1 MIRLAALTLMLLPNL
16 VAAERWQ
23 WRDLPP
29 LPRALGGAFAGVIDH
44 HLIVAGGSYWR
55 GAPWI
60 PGSEKI
66 FADVIYSLAPGA
78 RQWRTLGHLPSPLG
92 YGASFSEPGVLWLVG
107 GQNAQGA
114 RRSILRLNRQ
124 GQVVMGGQLPVPL
137 MNMAASKHE
146 SLFYLLG
153 GQPNLTS
160 CLRSGDLIT
169 WEACDPWP
177 GPGRF
182 FAQATATSDAL
193 YLAGGADLKD
203 GQRVFLR
210 DAYRLQKGQWTR
222 LPDLPVVIQAG
233 FAATRN
239 NVPIILSGS
248 DGALAPFEANLAA
261 DHPGFSP
268 LIWSFNGTSWL
279 PMGRLPYAPV
289 TATLVDHQGKLVIA
303 GGEDRP
309 AHRSARVLSGE
320 LLP

>member
-16 VAAERWQ
+16 VAADRWQ

-29 LPRALGGAFAGVIDH
+29 LPRALGCAFAGVIDH
-44 HLIVAGGSYWR
+44 HLIVAG
-55 GAPWI
+55 
-60 PGSEKI
+60 
-66 FADVIYSLAPGA
+66 
-78 RQWRTLGHLPSPLG
+78 
-92 YGASFSEPGVLWLVG
+92 
-107 GQNAQGA
+107 
-114 RRSILRLNRQ
+114 
-124 GQVVMGGQLPVPL
+124 
-137 MNMAASKHE
+137 
-146 SLFYLLG
+146 
-153 GQPNLTS
+153 
-160 CLRSGDLIT
+160 
-169 WEACDPWP
+169 
-177 GPGRF
+177 
-182 FAQATATSDAL
+182 
-193 YLAGGADLKD
+193 
-203 GQRVFLR
+203 
-210 DAYRLQKGQWTR
+210 
-222 LPDLPVVIQAG
+222 

-239 NVPIILSGS
+239 NVPIVLSGS